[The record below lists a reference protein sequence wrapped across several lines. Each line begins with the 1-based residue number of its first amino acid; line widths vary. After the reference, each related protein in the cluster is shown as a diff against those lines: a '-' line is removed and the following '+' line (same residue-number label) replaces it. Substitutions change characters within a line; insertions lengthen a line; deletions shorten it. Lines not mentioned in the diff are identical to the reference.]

1 MGTGL
6 KTGCRIMQIGSQD
19 VHNQSYDRIMKI
31 LESQSMPVDIIFES
45 ENETM
50 LNTIKGLEKE
60 IKAGLETLAL
70 SLPTLPM
77 ENRILVT
84 SGKYEN
90 EVGTL
95 VDTETTYKT

>member
-1 MGTGL
+1 
-6 KTGCRIMQIGSQD
+6 
-19 VHNQSYDRIMKI
+19 MKI

-45 ENETM
+45 ELRNETM

-70 SLPTLPM
+70 SLPDLPM
-77 ENRILVT
+77 EKRILVT
-84 SGKYEN
+84 SGEYEN

-95 VDTETTYKT
+95 VDTKTMYKTTKKELSKRIFQKKKKKKKKKK